1 MIKEM
6 TKDGKIV
13 FSLILD
19 GEELRPDYTVTREDS
34 RICLHFKDER
44 FSDEITVLFLDDGV
58 RVDRKFTNLG
68 DAPVPL
74 NGLKATIF
82 DIDFGGN
89 KRDDYF
95 YHAENPRIYET
106 FTFPVDYKRTSADA
120 ADSSFD
126 VVANNRWA
134 DPGVISEYIG
144 ASPYQPFPAIL
155 ISNYKKKEG
164 VVHGTLCQ
172 DFFYHCYLLSHDS
185 PDGGVKAE
193 IFSRFKD
200 TAYVNAAKG
209 KVYVDKWYLGETSDA
224 DDIEK
229 IFTGYC
235 RELRKVL
242 VNNNGSK
249 DINRHDLV
257 WGTWNDG
264 LFRDVSEE
272 LVLQEARAVKEYFPA
287 VKWIQ
292 LDDGYAVY
300 DKHAHGLGVPFEKEG
315 VDKKKFPSGLKS
327 LADKIRKIGLR
338 PAVWVGG
345 FCPVETEIYRTHP
358 EWFIDYRKRIDT
370 SQPLDVSQPEVRE
383 YMLYAMR
390 TYIKEYGFE
399 GIKHDFWSYGFEDS
413 DDLYSVKEYSGY
425 ELRKWWTGEIRKM
438 LGEEGYF
445 QTGCDIVQGNPFLGE
460 NFTNYRYGIDIGAG
474 AWDTMKTVL
483 LWGSACFAT
492 HTGDL
497 IVPNSDAFGLFKDLP
512 DNVFDF
518 WNNYLIIT
526 RSAVE
531 LSGRFSLEENRKS
544 PRFKILQKA
553 TCNPN
558 NGQDVYFIGFDYRKS
573 GRVVPEI
580 MYIKTAHFSVESDNE
595 LLPLATVA
603 LFNSDEE
610 EKTYTLSLSDMKLKE
625 GEYVLTDVWTGESF
639 VSDGSV
645 QITLKPHYSKLLSVN
660 KNVPV
665 TVYDSNAKISGAT
678 LQGDALRLTL
688 SNAKSAEITLSRAPV
703 KVLTEGKET
712 AFSMQ
717 GKTVRFDLPSA
728 EKTDTVFLFA
738 E

>member
-1 MIKEM
+1 MVNRLFEEGKMVFSVII
-6 TKDGKIV
+6 DGKEIYPEYKITRAADSV
-13 FSLILD
+13 SLNFKSSRFTDDISFS
-19 GEELRPDYTVTREDS
+19 
-34 RICLHFKDER
+34 
-44 FSDEITVLFLDDGV
+44 FLPDGV
-58 RVDRKFTNLG
+58 AVERRFENTD
-68 DAPVPL
+68 DQPIIL
-74 NGLKATIF
+74 NGLKATVLG
-82 DIDFGGN
+82 IDFGGN

-106 FTFPVDYKRTSADA
+106 FTFPIDYKRTCADA
-120 ADSSFD
+120 TDSAFD

-134 DPGVISEYIG
+134 DPGVVSEYIG
-144 ASPYQPFPAIL
+144 ASPYQPFPALL
-155 ISNYKKKEG
+155 ISNYKSRMG
-164 VVHGTLCQ
+164 IVHGTLCQ

-185 PDGGVKAE
+185 PEGGIKAE
-193 IFSRFKD
+193 IFSCFKD
-200 TAYVNAAKG
+200 TAFVKAGKG
-209 KVYVDKWYLGETSDA
+209 KVYIDKWYIGETRDA

-229 IFTGYC
+229 IFTGYT

-242 VNNNGSK
+242 ASNYGKK

-264 LFRDVSEE
+264 LFREVSEE
-272 LVLQEARAVKEYFPA
+272 LVLQEAKAVKEYFPS

-300 DKHAHGLGVPFEKEG
+300 DKHAHGLGVPFEKNG
-315 VDKKKFPSGLKS
+315 IDRVKFPSGLKA
-327 LADKIRKIGLR
+327 LADKIRDIGLK

-345 FCPVETEIYRTHP
+345 FCPVETEIYKTHP
-358 EWFIDYRKRIDT
+358 DWFIDYSKRIDT
-370 SQPLDVSQPEVRE
+370 SQPLDVSKPEVRE

-390 TYIKEYGFE
+390 TFIKEYGFE

-413 DDLYSVKEYSGY
+413 DDLYSEKEYSGY

-445 QTGCDIVQGNPFLGE
+445 QTGCDLVQGNVFLGE

-474 AWDTMKTVL
+474 DWDTVKTVF

-497 IVPNSDAFGLFKDLP
+497 CVPNSDAFGIFKRLP

-531 LSGRFSLEENRKS
+531 LSGRFSLEENRNT
-544 PRFKILQKA
+544 PRFKKLQKA

-558 NGQDVYFIGFDYRKS
+558 NGQDVHFVGFDYRQK

-580 MYIKTAHFSVESDNE
+580 MYIKTAHFSTQADNE

-603 LFNSDEE
+603 VFNSGEE
-610 EKTYTLSLSDMKLKE
+610 EKTYCFSVSDIGLKQ
-625 GEYVLTDVWTGESF
+625 GEYVFTDVWNGDAF
-639 VSDGSV
+639 VSEGNICV
-645 QITLKPHYSKLLSVN
+645 TLKPHCSKLMSVN
-660 KNVPV
+660 KSLPV
-665 TVYDSNAKISGAT
+665 TVYDANAKVVSAELADGA
-678 LQGDALRLTL
+678 LHLRL
-688 SNAKSAEITLSRAPV
+688 SNAKTAQLTLSRAPSKV
-703 KVLTEGKET
+703 TLNGEDVKFTLDNKVL
-712 AFSMQ
+712 S
-717 GKTVRFDLPSA
+717 FDLPSTEGVEA
-728 EKTDTVFLFA
+728 VIRF
-738 E
+738 